1 MPLSEHEQRLLEQ
14 MERAL
19 YAEDPKFATA
29 LRSPADR
36 RGSRRR
42 SALAVVIAL
51 IGLGLLVGGAAWSQV
66 IVGVV
71 GFLVMLAGTFLLVN
85 TLTAPR
91 RGPEPAADPAGPTA
105 SATPAAQPGRQGF
118 MDRVEERWRRR
129 HDDPEGPR

>member
-29 LRSPADR
+29 LRSPSDR

-42 SALAVVIAL
+42 SALGVVIAL
-51 IGLGLLVGGAAWSQV
+51 IGAGLLLGGAAWSLV

-71 GFLVMLAGTFLLVN
+71 GFLVMLAGSFLVVT
-85 TLTAPR
+85 TLTGSHRTATP
-91 RGPEPAADPAGPTA
+91 GPAGEGGAPVA
-105 SATPAAQPGRQGF
+105 PAAQAERHGF

-129 HDDPEGPR
+129 HGDDESDR